1 MHKSIFIVILFLTQ
15 VNPIF
20 SQKTLDELNHTLFLK
35 HPPLE
40 IVGELDE
47 KPLYAKAFDF
57 YQSNLVE
64 LYSIESKDVVLK
76 ESIALPEDYVLQVFL
91 YKETFFVFTSEIKS
105 GDYFLLQLDANLY
118 ETKRIKLL
126 NKKDV
131 FTSKEIV
138 PLHFRYF
145 QKGNQV
151 GISVKRTRNFL
162 MVIDLENMTSASH
175 TSDLKKDM
183 NYTTE
188 DCLFGNGLDAIFAL
202 GTYNDDEALVICKEQ
217 SHRNVIIPF
226 TDKKTGDY
234 RRSFKFVT
242 TPEVNYLVSFY
253 INKSKREQ
261 GYSLT
266 PIPDFNF
273 STLELICFPDQTLNN
288 PAIWTEGQYKKA
300 QNGNLP
306 IKNYYFQLVSAEYT
320 NGFILLKAQN
330 WHELGTRNIMISRID
345 LNTET
350 PQVKWTFM
358 SHFIADIYLNYTTKQ
373 GNQNFIS
380 FLRDNELHVLYNIQ
394 LNHITESGTPN
405 LKDREIIGESSFQKL
420 DTRVMY
426 AKINL
431 VSGEFT
437 SKTTEPFQGSTFKGK
452 LTCPAYQ
459 IEDDELIYP
468 LYEIDYLTKQFSLPN
483 IVSVPLE

>member
-1 MHKSIFIVILFLTQ
+1 MCKSIFIVILFLAQ
-15 VNPIF
+15 LNPAF
-20 SQKTLDELNHTLFLK
+20 SQRTLNELNHTLFLK

-40 IVGELDE
+40 VIGELDG

-64 LYSIESKDVVLK
+64 LYSVESNDVVLK

-105 GDYFLLQLDANLY
+105 GNYFLLQLDANLN

-126 NKKDV
+126 DKKDV
-131 FTSKEIV
+131 FTIREIV
-138 PLHFRYF
+138 PLHFKYF

-151 GISVKRTRNFL
+151 GISVKRTRNFFA
-162 MVIDLENMTSASH
+162 VIDLESMTFASH
-175 TSDLKKDM
+175 TSDLKGDREYM
-183 NYTTE
+183 IE
-188 DCLFGNGLDAIFAL
+188 DCLFGNGLDAIFIL
-202 GTYNDDEALVICKEQ
+202 GTQNSYEALVVCKEQ

-242 TPEVNYLVSFY
+242 TPETNYLASLY
-253 INKSKREQ
+253 INKSKKEQ

-266 PIPDFNF
+266 PIPDFDF
-273 STLELICFPDQTLNN
+273 TTLELICFPDQTLNN

-300 QNGNLP
+300 QKGDLP

-345 LNTET
+345 LDAEN
-350 PQVKWTFM
+350 PKVAWTFM
-358 SHFIADIYLNYTTKQ
+358 SHFITDIYLNYSTKS
-373 GNQNFIS
+373 GNHNFIS
-380 FLRDNELHVLYNIQ
+380 FIHDNELRLLYNVQ
-394 LNHITESGTPN
+394 VNHLTPSGTPN
-405 LKDREIIGESSFQKL
+405 LKDKEIIGESSFQKL
-420 DTRVMY
+420 DARVVQT
-426 AKINL
+426 KINL
-431 VSGEFT
+431 ATGEFT
-437 SKTTEPFQGSTFKGK
+437 AQTAEPFEGSSFKGK
-452 LTCPAYQ
+452 ITNPFYQFDDDNLTY
-459 IEDDELIYP
+459 L
-468 LYEIDYLTKQFSLPN
+468 LYEIDYLTKQFSKPV
-483 IVSVPLE
+483 IVSIPLD